1 MRPAR
6 RAIAV
11 NQRRRVLPERARL
24 AVGRT
29 VVALRRTREALVEI
43 DDQLGELLVCVRT
56 PGAPI
61 DRALP
66 ERLATAKAEAE
77 NAFACLNDGLFA

>member
-6 RAIAV
+6 RAIV
-11 NQRRRVLPERARL
+11 VKQRRRVLPERARL

-43 DDQLGELLVCVRT
+43 DGQLGELLVCVRT
-56 PGAPI
+56 PGATI
-61 DRALP
+61 DRSVP
-66 ERLATAKAEAE
+66 DRLATAKADAE
-77 NAFACLNDGLFA
+77 SAFACLNDGLFA